1 MEQTRLE
8 RLRMTRLERLR
19 RDVNNPCVFA
29 IIQTVIDHIGTRVQ
43 IDQSI
48 HSVSKYQD
56 LEGNDKIYC
65 GYTCEG
71 VQAGVTV
78 FADGSDAVVDI
89 CPHDIG
95 ESYAQD
101 MARRTRIRLI
111 QSLPWLGEE
120 DLYDL
125 ITEYTR
131 F

>member
-1 MEQTRLE
+1 MEQ
-8 RLRMTRLERLR
+8 TRLERLR
-19 RDVNNPCVFA
+19 RDVNNSCVFT
-29 IIQTVIDHIGTRVQ
+29 IIQTVIDHIGTRVKKAQ
-43 IDQSI
+43 FIHW

-56 LEGNDKIYC
+56 LDGKEKIYF

-95 ESYAQD
+95 ESYAQE

-125 ITEYTR
+125 ITEYIG